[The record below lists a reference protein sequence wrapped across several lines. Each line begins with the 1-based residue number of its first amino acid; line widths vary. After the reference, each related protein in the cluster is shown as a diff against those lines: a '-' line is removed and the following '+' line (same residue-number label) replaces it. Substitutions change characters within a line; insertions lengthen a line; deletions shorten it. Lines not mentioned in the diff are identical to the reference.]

1 MTDRGPFHTH
11 FDEDFALEVVHG
23 LRDASEVAAAVEHA
37 RACAACERRLREA
50 AGDRER
56 LRARAGALL
65 GAAAGAPSAVP
76 GRSRRRPGA
85 LVPALAAAAVLA
97 IAASVVVLRRPPRTP
112 IAPGLALPAPLEVV
126 HLRTPDE
133 PEDLPRLERAIE
145 AYGRGEWRQAADLLE
160 TPFRTTRLDPMR
172 RVYRA
177 SALLEMGRAAEA
189 RDLLAPIAHATLPQ
203 PYADWRDWARL
214 RTSAMPGDAARA
226 DSLVREL
233 AGRPGPL
240 QAGAREM
247 LPAPR

>member
-1 MTDRGPFHTH
+1 MTDRGPLDSH

-37 RACAACERRLREA
+37 RTCAACERRLREA

-56 LRARAGALL
+56 LRARAGEVL
-65 GAAAGAPSAVP
+65 GAVAGAPSAVP
-76 GRSRRRPGA
+76 AGGRRRPGG

-97 IAASVVVLRRPPRTP
+97 IVATVVVLRRPPRTP
-112 IAPGLALPAPLEVV
+112 IAPGLALPAPFEVV

-160 TPFRTTRLDPMR
+160 TPFRTPRLDPMR
-172 RVYRA
+172 RLYRA
-177 SALLEMGRAAEA
+177 SALLELGRTAEA
-189 RDLLAPIAHATLPQ
+189 QGLLAPIAHATLPE
-203 PYADWRDWARL
+203 PFADWRDWARL
-214 RTSAMPGDAARA
+214 RTSPTPDDAARA

-240 QAGAREM
+240 QAGARE
-247 LPAPR
+247 LLSAPR

>member
-1 MTDRGPFHTH
+1 MTDHGPLDAH

-23 LRDASEVAAAVEHA
+23 LRDMTEVMAAVEHA
-37 RACAACERRLREA
+37 RTCPACERKLGVA

-56 LRARAGALL
+56 LRARAGEVL

-76 GRSRRRPGA
+76 GRSRRRPGG
-85 LVPALAAAAVLA
+85 LVPALAAAALLA
-97 IAASVVVLRRPPRTP
+97 IVATAVVLRRPPRTP

-145 AYGRGEWRQAADLLE
+145 AYGRGEWRRTADLLE
-160 TPFRTTRLDPMR
+160 TPFRTPRLDPMR
-172 RVYRA
+172 RLYRA
-177 SALLEMGRAAEA
+177 SALLELGRSAEA
-189 RDLLAPIAHATLPQ
+189 RELLEPIAHATLPE
-203 PYADWRDWARL
+203 PYDAWRDWARL
-214 RTSAMPGDAARA
+214 RTSATPGDAARA

-240 QAGAREM
+240 QAGARE
-247 LPAPR
+247 LLSSSR